1 MQVELKNISKSFSKK
16 DVIKNFSF
24 TFKSSKR
31 YGISGANGSGKTT
44 LLKII
49 SQLII
54 QDSGTINFST
64 VNPIAIYTS
73 NNPRSFFMRLSCW
86 DNLYYFGALNM
97 LSKQETNDII
107 RKYFGKN
114 DLMHFLE
121 NPVNKISLGQ
131 SQILSIMRCLL
142 AKPNILLFDEME
154 SNLDINNLH
163 LIHLALDKYLR
174 ERNEAIV
181 INTSHN
187 KDFLSERTQEIIN
200 L

>member
-1 MQVELKNISKSFSKK
+1 MKVKLKNISKSFSNKV
-16 DVIKNFSF
+16 VIDNFSY
-24 TFKSSKR
+24 TFKPSRR

-54 QDSGTINFST
+54 QDSGTIDFTSN
-64 VNPIAIYTS
+64 NANAIYTS

-97 LSKQETNDII
+97 LSKHETYEVI
-107 RKYFGKN
+107 KMYFWK
-114 DLMHFLE
+114 DELIHFLDE
-121 NPVNKISLGQ
+121 PVNKISLGQ
-131 SQILSIMRCLL
+131 TQILSIIRCLL
-142 AKPNILLFDEME
+142 SKPNILLFDEME
-154 SNLDINNLH
+154 SNLDTNNLE
-163 LIHLALDKYLR
+163 LIHLAIDKYTKSL
-174 ERNEAIV
+174 NGSIV

-187 KDFLSERTQEIIN
+187 LEFLSERNHEVIN